1 MIDRRLLLLSLASV
15 LAASPLQAQAP
26 SSNDPAGMI
35 TAIYTRVAKGKG
47 DGGGTFV
54 IESKAAR
61 TKYLS
66 KSLAAQWTKMDA
78 RTPKGE
84 VGAVDFDPVTN
95 SQDPDVASFKVSS
108 EKQEADRA
116 TIAVAIRGHGEARKE
131 QADEVIRY
139 DFVREAEQWKIDDI
153 RGAVDGKPWSIRAM
167 LSDFLKLTEKPPRR

>member
-1 MIDRRLLLLSLASV
+1 MIDRRLLLLSFAGL
-15 LAASPLQAQAP
+15 LAASPLHAQAA
-26 SSNDPAGMI
+26 SSDDPVGII

-61 TKYLS
+61 AKYLS
-66 KSLAAQWTKMDA
+66 KSLAAQWAKMDA

-95 SQDPDVASFKVSS
+95 SQDPDVASFKVTP
-108 EKQEADRA
+108 EKQDTDRA

-131 QADEVIRY
+131 QADDVIRY
-139 DFVREAEQWKIDDI
+139 DFVREADQWRIDDI
-153 RGAVDGKPWSIRAM
+153 RGAVDGTPWSIRAM
-167 LSDFLKLTEKPPRR
+167 LSEFLKPTEKSQRR